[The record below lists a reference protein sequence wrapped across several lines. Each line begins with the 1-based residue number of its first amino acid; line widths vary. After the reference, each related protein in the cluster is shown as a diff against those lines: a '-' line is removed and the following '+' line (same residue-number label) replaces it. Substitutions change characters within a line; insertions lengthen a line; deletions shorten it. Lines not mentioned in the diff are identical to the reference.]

1 MATSQSQ
8 YSFGWQGGEP
18 ALMGLD
24 FLKLV
29 TKLQRKYGQAGTI
42 VANGLQTNGILID
55 DEFARHLE
63 QSKFLVGIIAWMA
76 PLKFM
81 TAIADLRMAGE
92 VMPALCRYCAR

>member
-76 PLKFM
+76 PLNS
-81 TAIADLRMAGE
+81 
-92 VMPALCRYCAR
+92 